1 MNKLHAKTEKFNEEW
16 HELNRQK
23 REIEQKLSD
32 LEGKP
37 PYRFD
42 LNSIV
47 VDVFLTDDQ
56 PYVNIRRSRDL
67 NSFITVSEGQLQDI
81 LGLISEMSE
90 EV

>member
-1 MNKLHAKTEKFNEEW
+1 MNKLNAKIEKFNEEW

-23 REIEQKLSD
+23 REIEQKLTD
-32 LEGKP
+32 LEGKL

-47 VDVFLTDDQ
+47 VDVFLTDQ

>member
-1 MNKLHAKTEKFNEEW
+1 MKKLHAKIKKFNEEW

-23 REIEQKLSD
+23 REIEQKLTD
-32 LEGKP
+32 LEDNP
-37 PYRFD
+37 PYRFN

-47 VDVFLTDDQ
+47 VDVFLTDQ
-56 PYVNIRRSRDL
+56 PYVNIRSRDL